1 MPVPNLSETQVA
13 GGLQRR
19 IVTIRMSRV
28 RHSLRRTACGFAA
41 GVLVLTMS
49 IAGDVKADPAA
60 DALAK
65 LDELSSQA
73 IQTREAVT
81 LAQRDAEDRLAA
93 KTAAEDRHR
102 ADLVA
107 LDAANYQLAA
117 NQAAADQ
124 VAAMT
129 YISGRT
135 GQMAAVLTAGS
146 PQELIDQLS
155 VQRVVTAQVADRM
168 KAFQA
173 ARERAAAAVKA
184 SETSAADART
194 AAERSAAVH
203 ADLQSKWRELQRQ
216 IIAAEAQYAALTPAQ
231 QAVVDNAT
239 APPPQSVPAPAD
251 PLLNAM
257 PGPPPAAV
265 PPPAAAGDIPEALPV
280 GVAYEA
286 GLQPNTIVAA
296 RAVSQRFPQ
305 IAEIDGVRPDPK
317 PWHPNGLAIDIMIP
331 NSDSPE
337 GIALGD
343 EILAFAMANAARFGL
358 QDVIWRGTYYTPGGP
373 QGSGYGHYDHVHI
386 TTTPR
391 R

>member
-1 MPVPNLSETQVA
+1 MLP

-28 RHSLRRTACGFAA
+28 RHSFRRTVCGFAV
-41 GVLVLTMS
+41 GILVLVMS
-49 IAGDVKADPAA
+49 IAGDVKADPSA
-60 DALAK
+60 DALAR
-65 LDELSSQA
+65 LDELSQQA
-73 IQTREAVT
+73 LQTRQAVT
-81 LAQRDAEDRLAA
+81 AAQRDVDDKRAA
-93 KTAAEDRHR
+93 QTAAEDRLR
-102 ADLVA
+102 AELVA
-107 LDAANYQLAA
+107 LDAANSELAS
-117 NQAAADQ
+117 NQAAADK

-129 YISGRT
+129 YVSGRT

-146 PQELIDQLS
+146 PQQLIDQLS
-155 VQRVVTAQVADRM
+155 LQRIVVAETAGRM
-168 KAFQA
+168 KAFHA
-173 ARERAAAAVKA
+173 ARERAAAAAKA
-184 SETSAADART
+184 SENSAADARA
-194 AAERSAAVH
+194 AAERSAAVR
-203 ADLQSKWRELQRQ
+203 AELQSKLSELLGQ
-216 IIAAEAQYAALTPAQ
+216 IAAAEAQYAALTPAQ
-231 QAVVDNAT
+231 QAIVDNAP
-239 APPPQSVPAPAD
+239 APPPPQSVPAPAD

-257 PGPPPAAV
+257 PGPPPAAAV
-265 PPPAAAGDIPEALPV
+265 PPPAAAVEIPEALPV

-305 IAEIDGVRPDPK
+305 IADIDGVRPDSK

-358 QDVIWRGTYYTPGGP
+358 QDVIWRGTYYTPSGP
-373 QGSGYGHYDHVHI
+373 AGSGYGHYDHVHI